1 MSPNDYLIDI
11 HSQTPLSILLY
22 RIVELIGVSK
32 NKKVVF
38 LGIKCLSFA
47 VASNYNLSNCQV
59 DIDVANQAKKML
71 EFS

>member
-1 MSPNDYLIDI
+1 MSPNDYLIDS

-32 NKKVVF
+32 RKKVVF
-38 LGIKCLSFA
+38 LGIKYLSFA

-71 EFS
+71 KFS